1 MTTPEDLR
9 SLIATVTGAIHG
21 RPLDRSLEA
30 ELEARFPVTGST
42 FRAIVAACREGI
54 AEGWMC
60 SREAGGIRYGRV
72 IKPGPETHGFSVDV
86 VEMDSVAGPHHRH
99 PHGEVDMIMPVSGDA
114 RFDGRGAGW
123 IVYPAGSAHRPTVTQ
138 GKAWVLY
145 LLPEGAIDFT
155 K

>member
-1 MTTPEDLR
+1 MTTPEHLR

-30 ELEARFPVTGST
+30 ELEARFPVTGLT
-42 FRAIVAACREGI
+42 FRDIVVACRDGI
-54 AEGWMC
+54 AAGWMC

-86 VEMDSVAGPHHRH
+86 VEMDDVAGPHHRH
-99 PHGEVDMIMPVSGDA
+99 PNGEVDMIMPVTGDA

-123 IVYPAGSAHRPTVTQ
+123 MVYPAGSAHRPTVAQ

-145 LLPEGAIDFT
+145 LLPEGAIEFT